1 VPAYIRSSYLLS
13 CNFDLENLVYGKIEI
28 GKPII
33 VSKQSASFFVISAFF
48 ASLTLA
54 APLAAQQLVA
64 AASDPVTL
72 PDAPVPQLHDPDSS
86 SSPDAFSSS
95 QPSDQQQS
103 PAPASGAQQTTTPP
117 QQETP
122 EQRKAR
128 AAAELKLEEHQR
140 MAGVIPNFN
149 TVNNGKAAPITPG
162 QKFHLF
168 FKGAFDPYQFVLAG
182 LDAGIGQA
190 ENENPGYG
198 QGFAGYARRYGAN
211 YGDNFSGNFFG
222 NAVLPSLLH
231 QDPRYF
237 RLGHGSVLHRTLYS
251 ISTTFRTRGD
261 NGNWQPAYSNLTG
274 NLIGAS
280 ISNLYYPDGDR
291 GLYPTLR
298 RALSVTYQGTFG
310 GLLQEFYP
318 DAVQKYKNHKA
329 RKAAAAASSDGTA
342 PPPAPPAPQ
351 P

>member
-1 VPAYIRSSYLLS
+1 LG
-13 CNFDLENLVYGKIEI
+13 NFDLGNPVYGKIEA

-33 VSKQSASFFVISAFF
+33 VSKQTVSFFVISAFF
-48 ASLTLA
+48 ASLALA

-64 AASDPVTL
+64 AASAPVTL
-72 PDAPVPQLHDPDSS
+72 PDAPNPQLHDAASS
-86 SSPDAFSSS
+86 SSPDVFSSS
-95 QPSDQQQS
+95 QPSDQQQTA
-103 PAPASGAQQTTTPP
+103 APASGAQQTTTPP
-117 QQETP
+117 QEETP

-128 AAAELKLEEHQR
+128 AAAELKLETKQR

-149 TVNNGKAAPITPG
+149 TVNNGKATPLSPG

-182 LDAGIGQA
+182 IDAGIGQA

-198 QGFAGYARRYGAN
+198 QGFEGYAKRYGAN
-211 YGDNFSGNFFG
+211 YADNFSGNFFG

-237 RLGHGSVLHRTLYS
+237 RLGHGSVLHRALYS

-280 ISNLYYPDGDR
+280 ISNLYYPEGDR

-298 RALSVTYQGTFG
+298 RALSVTYQGTIG
-310 GLLQEFYP
+310 GMLQEFYP
-318 DAVQKYKNHKA
+318 DIAQKYKNHKA
-329 RKAAAAASSDGTA
+329 RKAAAAAAADGVT
-342 PPPAPPAPQ
+342 PIPPAKPSQ